1 MSPAKIKDTWGSW
14 RNRPYAAGDDKK
26 RQVAEAFESLNAF
39 VRKHG
44 GSITSPPGR
53 CVRIE
58 APKGSTLPD
67 ELQKLG
73 FNVVS
78 HGSVSRVTGVGR
90 VSPADEFYNATPSP
104 FAEYLLFEVT
114 LGGKK

>member
-1 MSPAKIKDTWGSW
+1 
-14 RNRPYAAGDDKK
+14 
-26 RQVAEAFESLNAF
+26 VAEAFESLNAF

-53 CVRIE
+53 YVRIE

-73 FNVVS
+73 FNLVNR
-78 HGSVSRVTGVGR
+78 GTVSRVTGADYVK
-90 VSPADEFYNATPSP
+90 PADERFTGAPSP
-104 FAEYLLFEVT
+104 FCEMACFEIT
-114 LGGKK
+114 LSKR